1 MANPLNELN
10 PTGRFSNRVDNYV
23 KYRPS
28 YPAELVPFLEDS
40 LGLKKGQQ
48 VADIGSGTGIFTE
61 ILLLKGYYVT
71 GVEPNE
77 AMRQAAE
84 RRLGGY
90 DRFYSQNGRAEE
102 TGLMDQSVHLITVA
116 QAFHWMEPEAT
127 RKEFMRIL
135 KPGGHMVLIWNL
147 RLAHTAFLEA
157 YEEFVRAFGHQYEA
171 ANRAVESELA
181 AFFKPMEM
189 GLRVFSNV
197 RLLDFEALKGLV
209 LSSSYMPVEGAPR
222 YEEMTT
228 RLEELFATHKE
239 NGLVKMEYETKMY
252 YNI

>member
-1 MANPLNELN
+1 MTCSIPGSTRYGRWDESYYFIILLIMANPLNELN

-90 DRFYSQNGRAEE
+90 DRFYSQNGRAVGA
-102 TGLMDQSVHLITVA
+102 GLMDQSARLY
-116 QAFHWMEPEAT
+116 
-127 RKEFMRIL
+127 
-135 KPGGHMVLIWNL
+135 PGGPRFLRIEAEAVGKQVLMC
-147 RLAHTAFLEA
+147 TKPS
-157 YEEFVRAFGHQYEA
+157 G
-171 ANRAVESELA
+171 AVESA
-181 AFFKPMEM
+181 V
-189 GLRVFSNV
+189 G
-197 RLLDFEALKGLV
+197 
-209 LSSSYMPVEGAPR
+209 
-222 YEEMTT
+222 
-228 RLEELFATHKE
+228 
-239 NGLVKMEYETKMY
+239 
-252 YNI
+252 

>member
-10 PTGRFSNRVDNYV
+10 PTGRFSNRVENYAR
-23 KYRPS
+23 YRPS
-28 YPAELVPFLEDS
+28 YPAELVPFLEGT

-48 VADIGSGTGIFTE
+48 VADIGSGTGILTE
-61 ILLLKGYYVT
+61 ILLLKGYHVT

-77 AMRQAAE
+77 AMRQEAE

-102 TGLMDQSVHLITVA
+102 TGLTDQSVHLITVA
-116 QAFHWMEPEAT
+116 QAFHWMEQKAT

-135 KPGGHMVLIWNL
+135 KPGGHIALIWNL
-147 RLAHTAFLEA
+147 RLPHTAFLQA
-157 YEEFVRAFGHQYEA
+157 YEEFVQEFGHQYDA
-171 ANRAVESELA
+171 ANRAVESELT
-181 AFFKPMEM
+181 AFFMPMEM
-189 GLRVFSNV
+189 GIHTFSNV

-209 LSSSYMPVEGAPR
+209 LSSSYMPVEGAER
-222 YEEMTT
+222 YEEMIN
-228 RLEELFATHKE
+228 RLEELYATHKE
-239 NGLVKMEYETKMY
+239 NGLVKMEYETKLY